1 MHEITTRFVKQLP
14 EESGVSKSGTTWVKG
29 GFLTTSDGQYPVN
42 IAFSVWGDK
51 TDLVKNLVTGNE
63 IKVKFDVSS
72 REYNGKYYHEIKAFA
87 IEKVGQQTTQ
97 PAAFEQPQASRTA
110 PAQFDAAPINDPL
123 PF

>member
-14 EESGVSKSGTTWVKG
+14 EESGVSKSGTAWVKG

-72 REYNGKYYHEIKAFA
+72 REYNGKYYHEVKAFS
-87 IEKVGQQTTQ
+87 IEKVGQQQ
-97 PAAFEQPQASRTA
+97 PAQQTFTEPAANQTA
-110 PAQFDAAPINDPL
+110 PVEDDLLF
-123 PF
+123 

>member
-14 EESGVSKSGTTWVKG
+14 EESGVSKSGTAWVKG

-42 IAFSVWGDK
+42 IAFSIWGDK
-51 TDLVKNLVTGNE
+51 TDLVKNLVTGTE

-87 IEKVGQQTTQ
+87 IEKVGQQQPAQQTFTQ
-97 PAAFEQPQASRTA
+97 PE
-110 PAQFDAAPINDPL
+110 AQTLPGTDL